1 MPLQRR
7 STMTLRPSGWVWR
20 GSSPVGSGPAMTE
33 SGAVVN
39 RTDGFRGALGGQSRA
54 EAGQSSGQHERQYP
68 RAARG
73 TDKSRVALPVKR
85 RPSLASAPERDRRE
99 YNRNQACSSR
109 GIPKLLPRSCDQ
121 STCTRQP
128 GWGRNRSGTRAHAP
142 LFPAAPQAPAV
153 QSRSPPSLSFDFI
166 HSLGS
171 FETAQD
177 PGR

>member
-33 SGAVVN
+33 SGAGVN
-39 RTDGFRGALGGQSRA
+39 RTDGFRGALGGGGECRSRA
-54 EAGQSSGQHERQYP
+54 EAGQSSGQHERQCP

-85 RPSLASAPERDRRE
+85 RPSLASAPERGRRE

-109 GIPKLLPRSCDQ
+109 GIPKKPRSCDQ
-121 STCTRQP
+121 STCTDSP
-128 GWGRNRSGTRAHAP
+128 GWGRNRAGTRAHAP
-142 LFPAAPQAPAV
+142 VPSCTSGPSCTEQITSFPE
-153 QSRSPPSLSFDFI
+153 L
-166 HSLGS
+166 
-171 FETAQD
+171 
-177 PGR
+177 